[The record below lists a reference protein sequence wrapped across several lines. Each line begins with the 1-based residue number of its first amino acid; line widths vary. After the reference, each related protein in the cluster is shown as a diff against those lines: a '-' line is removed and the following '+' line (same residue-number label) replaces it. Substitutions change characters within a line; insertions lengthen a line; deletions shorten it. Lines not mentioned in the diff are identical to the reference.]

1 MQHKPMNLQK
11 TDTDQALYFPAVSS
25 TYLDAISKQCGKSII
40 PSSRQL
46 TNISN
51 LYSLNFLDDTNSEY
65 FYPYVLYSAGQALNS
80 KGKPNHREDMIKY
93 RNSNTIVIKD
103 SGGYQLGKGKI
114 KGDWADP
121 NCPTVD
127 QFLINLF
134 DWLSSGCNYAM
145 TLDVP
150 SWTCDDSKVS
160 KATNIKSFDDAL
172 NATIR
177 NNDYFI
183 RFPTRTKFLNVI
195 QGSNEV
201 EVNKWYESVKKY
213 CSPSRYK
220 NHFKGWAFGAEQ
232 GNNLKFIIERIVHL
246 HFDGLLDPDVHDWIH
261 VLGHGDMKFAIALT
275 EIMRMAR
282 RFYNPK
288 LTVSYDSSTP
298 FMLMGRYKKICTGYE
313 VGNNHSSTMK
323 HYHEQCINHAQN
335 ATDHRSF
342 EDVVYQDGIYKNFIS
357 SPISK
362 KLMISDI
369 CVYPDGSTDHNGNTR
384 KSSLDTFSDIPMMSH
399 SLFNHIGGLNEAL
412 SQFDQNRI
420 SAHEL
425 SSLLRRH
432 GIYECDFT
440 WMLFQVFSE
449 IDRQEAT
456 DKLNLL
462 INMTRIHEKNQK
474 SRSGHKS

>member
-1 MQHKPMNLQK
+1 
-11 TDTDQALYFPAVSS
+11 
-25 TYLDAISKQCGKSII
+25 
-40 PSSRQL
+40 
-46 TNISN
+46 
-51 LYSLNFLDDTNSEY
+51 
-65 FYPYVLYSAGQALNS
+65 
-80 KGKPNHREDMIKY
+80 
-93 RNSNTIVIKD
+93 
-103 SGGYQLGKGKI
+103 
-114 KGDWADP
+114 
-121 NCPTVD
+121 
-127 QFLINLF
+127 
-134 DWLSSGCNYAM
+134 
-145 TLDVP
+145 
-150 SWTCDDSKVS
+150 
-160 KATNIKSFDDAL
+160 
-172 NATIR
+172 
-177 NNDYFI
+177 
-183 RFPTRTKFLNVI
+183 
-195 QGSNEV
+195 
-201 EVNKWYESVKKY
+201 
-213 CSPSRYK
+213 
-220 NHFKGWAFGAEQ
+220 
-232 GNNLKFIIERIVHL
+232 
-246 HFDGLLDPDVHDWIH
+246 
-261 VLGHGDMKFAIALT
+261 
-275 EIMRMAR
+275 
-282 RFYNPK
+282 
-288 LTVSYDSSTP
+288 
-298 FMLMGRYKKICTGYE
+298 MLMGRYKKICTGYE

-323 HYHEQCINHAQN
+323 HYHEQCINQAQY